1 LFNSSTGQKGT
12 IQDSKIFPSIA
23 ILCPELYVTLP
34 KEWTALTGMDAFAHA
49 FESYF
54 NCSKESKTAEA
65 FSLLAL
71 DLILKNLPK
80 LYSDPLNQNLRKEM
94 AQASMYAGLA
104 IAHRGTSVAHAIAE
118 TLAGQINISH
128 SLSVSVSTIPV
139 LKASLKDNTFYK
151 KLEELSVKLSIG
163 KSSFLDNLENMYH
176 SLNLNKSL
184 SGFINIDSIDLLP
197 NIVVKNIMEYKF
209 RPLKQYPIKFTE
221 SELFEIIKEVLIEC
235 PH

>member
-1 LFNSSTGQKGT
+1 
-12 IQDSKIFPSIA
+12 
-23 ILCPELYVTLP
+23 
-34 KEWTALTGMDAFAHA
+34 MDAFAHA